1 MSASLQVVV
10 DLICPWCFIG
20 KTRLDQKL
28 SSMPELS
35 RPKIEWLPFE
45 LDPHMPAAGAE
56 RAAYRSRR
64 FGSLEKSNE
73 MDARAKAA
81 GEQVGIEF
89 RYERMIRTPNTF
101 NAHRLIW
108 LAGIQAGQREIV
120 DAIFRAYFMEG
131 TDIGSTSVL
140 TDIATASGLD
150 RQQINTFLQGTGGA
164 TEVRLLLQRAHKN
177 NITSVPTLLR
187 GGIPLRNGFDSLND
201 ILRGNNS

>member
-101 NAHRLIW
+101 NAHRLSW
-108 LAGIQAGQREIV
+108 LSEPISWKERTSARRLFLPISRQHQAW
-120 DAIFRAYFMEG
+120 
-131 TDIGSTSVL
+131 IGS
-140 TDIATASGLD
+140 
-150 RQQINTFLQGTGGA
+150 R
-164 TEVRLLLQRAHKN
+164 
-177 NITSVPTLLR
+177 
-187 GGIPLRNGFDSLND
+187 
-201 ILRGNNS
+201 